1 MDDDYYENTKE
12 AMNMGMIKKV
22 RKELERVK
30 ELLKVYEE
38 AGPEGTF
45 TKVMVETSIKRAEDA
60 LDFGSVVELIDVYR
74 ELKAI
79 E

>member
-1 MDDDYYENTKE
+1 LDDDYYENTKE